1 MSTCLFIV
9 RHKNSAIFWVVLI
22 GAFWL
27 QIGVVAVIF
36 KIYCARVWGEEEMV
50 IVDGFCNAMILKCL

>member
-1 MSTCLFIV
+1 V